1 MAEIIVC
8 FQRFHSKTILKSIF
22 NHLTIFLFTFCYAN
36 FGDGCNQP
44 LPVSCYHSVSRRPQ
58 RNTKKTLLFL
68 KGGKAPLAKTL
79 AKI

>member
-1 MAEIIVC
+1 MELLLENK
-8 FQRFHSKTILKSIF
+8 SKALILKPVKMKAKR
-22 NHLTIFLFTFCYAN
+22 N
-36 FGDGCNQP
+36 
-44 LPVSCYHSVSRRPQ
+44 PVSCYHSVSRRPQ